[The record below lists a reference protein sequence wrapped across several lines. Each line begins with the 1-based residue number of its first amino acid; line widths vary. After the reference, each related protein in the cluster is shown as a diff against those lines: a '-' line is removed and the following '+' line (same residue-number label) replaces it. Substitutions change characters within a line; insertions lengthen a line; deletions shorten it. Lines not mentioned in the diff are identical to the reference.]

1 MAGSRLE
8 KIGTIFSRYFSF
20 INSRKFNE
28 LIQKHFWKRRTS
40 GLLRSG
46 ALKAEDKPIWYDVYA
61 AFPPIAEPRFDR
73 PAPNVP
79 VRQIFYAE
87 DAVRAKY
94 HRHTSKQ
101 LGAINL
107 LDTKYQTQTQQFL
120 TSYAH
125 IKEQGAISEEAIFDA
140 AVEVIK
146 DKLSKEYDNQPRDSP
161 GLLDSFSEAKT
172 TAAAAISDKKGTAA
186 KANVDFKNIFSD

>member
-1 MAGSRLE
+1 M
-8 KIGTIFSRYFSF
+8 
-20 INSRKFNE
+20 
-28 LIQKHFWKRRTS
+28 
-40 GLLRSG
+40 RSG
-46 ALKAEDKPIWYDVYA
+46 ALKAEDKPVWFDVYA

-87 DAVRAKY
+87 DVARAKY
-94 HRHTSKQ
+94 HRQASKQ

-120 TSYAH
+120 ASYAH
-125 IKEQGAISEEAIFDA
+125 IKEQGAISEEAIFEA

-172 TAAAAISDKKGTAA
+172 TAAAAVKDKASAA
-186 KANVDFKNIFSD
+186 ASTKANVDFKNIFSD

>member
-1 MAGSRLE
+1 M
-8 KIGTIFSRYFSF
+8 
-20 INSRKFNE
+20 
-28 LIQKHFWKRRTS
+28 
-40 GLLRSG
+40 RSG
-46 ALKAEDKPIWYDVYA
+46 ALKAEDKPIWFDVYA
-61 AFPPIAEPRFDR
+61 AFPPLAEPRFDR
-73 PAPNVP
+73 PAPNVS
-79 VRQIFYAE
+79 VRPIFYAE
-87 DAVRAKY
+87 DVARSKY
-94 HRHTSKQ
+94 HRHSNKQ

-120 TSYAH
+120 ASYAH

-172 TAAAAISDKKGTAA
+172 SAAGERADKGVAS
-186 KANVDFKNIFSD
+186 KANIDFKNIFNE

>member
-1 MAGSRLE
+1 M
-8 KIGTIFSRYFSF
+8 KV
-20 INSRKFNE
+20 
-28 LIQKHFWKRRTS
+28 
-40 GLLRSG
+40 
-46 ALKAEDKPIWYDVYA
+46 EDKPIWFDVYA
-61 AFPPIAEPRFDR
+61 AFPPLAEPRFDR

-94 HRHTSKQ
+94 HRLPNKQ

-107 LDTKYQTQTQQFL
+107 ADTKYSTQTQQFL
-120 TSYAH
+120 SSYAH
-125 IKEQGAISEEAIFDA
+125 IRSQGALNEEAIFDA

-172 TAAAAISDKKGTAA
+172 SAATTAGTAPGTR
-186 KANVDFKNIFSD
+186 ANIDIKNIFND